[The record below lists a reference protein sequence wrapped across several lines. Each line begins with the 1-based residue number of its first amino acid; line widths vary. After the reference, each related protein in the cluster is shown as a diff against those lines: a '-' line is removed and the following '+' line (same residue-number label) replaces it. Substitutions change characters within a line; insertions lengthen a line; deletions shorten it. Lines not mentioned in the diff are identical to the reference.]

1 MVERDVSMLDSHAF
15 SSLAKECK
23 LICYRQM
30 PFSTAGLGCLVSD
43 HTWLL

>member
-1 MVERDVSMLDSHAF
+1 MVERDVLMLGSHAF